1 MAEKPS
7 FAAGTTMAKLS
18 SAGKIIIGTKF
29 DQPLF
34 GQKGLD
40 GKPVGFDVEIGKL
53 IAAKLGI
60 AADKIEWVETV
71 SANREQFI
79 KQGKVDMIVA
89 TYTINDKRKT
99 EVDFAGPY
107 YEAGQA
113 LMVNKDN
120 TSITKP
126 EDVKGKNV
134 CSVTGSTPAATIVE
148 KYGAVLVPAAT
159 YSACLEPLRNK
170 QVEAITT
177 DNVILAGFVAK
188 EPDAFKLASDETFT
202 KEPYGIGLKKDD
214 TAFRMWIN
222 DQLEA
227 FDKDGS
233 YKKAW
238 EATAGD
244 GHQDRSRTSHDR
256 PLLAWCGGCRGSRP
270 TRPRQP
276 PFPSPAPL
284 PSRQPKEPMDVI
296 IDNLPAYV
304 DGFLRTLFLSV
315 VSGIFALIFGTLLAA
330 ARVSPVAALRG
341 FSMTYVE
348 IVRNTP
354 LTIAFFFA
362 AVVLPRLGVTFQ
374 QFEVAAII
382 ALSAY
387 TSAFIAEAVRSGVNS
402 VPVGQAEAARSI
414 GMKFS
419 QVLTLIILPQALR
432 TVIPPMINILIAL
445 VKNSSVAGAFYV
457 LELFGY
463 GRQLANANGDAVLW
477 VLVGVAFFYLLI
489 TVPLGYF
496 ANLVERKVAIAR

>member
-1 MAEKPS
+1 
-7 FAAGTTMAKLS
+7 
-18 SAGKIIIGTKF
+18 
-29 DQPLF
+29 
-34 GQKGLD
+34 
-40 GKPVGFDVEIGKL
+40 
-53 IAAKLGI
+53 
-60 AADKIEWVETV
+60 
-71 SANREQFI
+71 
-79 KQGKVDMIVA
+79 
-89 TYTINDKRKT
+89 
-99 EVDFAGPY
+99 
-107 YEAGQA
+107 
-113 LMVNKDN
+113 
-120 TSITKP
+120 
-126 EDVKGKNV
+126 
-134 CSVTGSTPAATIVE
+134 
-148 KYGAVLVPAAT
+148 
-159 YSACLEPLRNK
+159 
-170 QVEAITT
+170 
-177 DNVILAGFVAK
+177 
-188 EPDAFKLASDETFT
+188 
-202 KEPYGIGLKKDD
+202 
-214 TAFRMWIN
+214 
-222 DQLEA
+222 
-227 FDKDGS
+227 
-233 YKKAW
+233 
-238 EATAGD
+238 
-244 GHQDRSRTSHDR
+244 
-256 PLLAWCGGCRGSRP
+256 
-270 TRPRQP
+270 
-276 PFPSPAPL
+276 
-284 PSRQPKEPMDVI
+284 MDVI
-296 IDNLPAYV
+296 IENLPAYV

-419 QVLTLIILPQALR
+419 QVLSLIILPQALR

-457 LELFGY
+457 MELFGY

-489 TVPLGYF
+489 TVPLGYL